1 MPIVYELPVIDSDRR
16 SLQNCLG
23 IMQFA
28 ADIGRHTK
36 SCTAMGAA
44 VSDETDTGVVEKERR
59 SLWVDDD
66 DDSDVV
72 EEVEAK
78 PKRQLSRR
86 SSQLRLCIRRC
97 IAEDETWDLKTVPD
111 LNMLVVKFY
120 VDSFAGK
127 ALILSVLSQ
136 L

>member
-1 MPIVYELPVIDSDRR
+1 
-16 SLQNCLG
+16 
-23 IMQFA
+23 
-28 ADIGRHTK
+28 
-36 SCTAMGAA
+36 MGAA

-111 LNMLVVKFY
+111 LDMLVVKFY

-136 L
+136 LWYERF